1 MYTVEQNSKDED
13 WEISWSNQDI
23 LNYREY
29 IHDNPLCTWVITKED
44 IYKQNTSI
52 FMVWLLYCYDDHFN
66 TTTMKPIH
74 IDEPHNTLLEELLD
88 HL

>member
-52 FMVWLLYCYDDHFN
+52 FMSNSDV
-66 TTTMKPIH
+66 I
-74 IDEPHNTLLEELLD
+74 ELLSE
-88 HL
+88 

>member
-1 MYTVEQNSKDED
+1 MAKCVFDIGY
-13 WEISWSNQDI
+13 INQDI

-52 FMVWLLYCYDDHFN
+52 FMLSWLEY
-66 TTTMKPIH
+66 
-74 IDEPHNTLLEELLD
+74 E
-88 HL
+88 

>member
-29 IHDNPLCTWVITKED
+29 IHDNPLCTWIITKED
-44 IYKQNTSI
+44 IYKQNKSI
-52 FMVWLLYCYDDHFN
+52 FMLSWLEY
-66 TTTMKPIH
+66 
-74 IDEPHNTLLEELLD
+74 E
-88 HL
+88 

>member
-74 IDEPHNTLLEELLD
+74 IDEPH
-88 HL
+88 

>member
-1 MYTVEQNSKDED
+1 MELGDKLPA
-13 WEISWSNQDI
+13 NQDI

-52 FMVWLLYCYDDHFN
+52 FMLSWLEY
-66 TTTMKPIH
+66 
-74 IDEPHNTLLEELLD
+74 E
-88 HL
+88 